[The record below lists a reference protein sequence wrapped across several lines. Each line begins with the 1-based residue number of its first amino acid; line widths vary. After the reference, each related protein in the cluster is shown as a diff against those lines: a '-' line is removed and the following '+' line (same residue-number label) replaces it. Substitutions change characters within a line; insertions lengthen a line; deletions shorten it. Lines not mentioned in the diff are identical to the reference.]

1 MQCIR
6 AFSHAGAKP
15 SIMYIHRIYVYNALC
30 LGVQLQQSYAYKR
43 EDCGGTSDREPA
55 TQAKLVVL
63 KDTGLYRKHLQ
74 VNANRDEFYLID
86 ELQGN
91 QLSRGELFYDQ
102 RTKEQ
107 AVPAKLQNGNW
118 SPKATRQRQ
127 QFRLLIF

>member
-1 MQCIR
+1 MPTNRRTVEVRLIE
-6 AFSHAGAKP
+6 
-15 SIMYIHRIYVYNALC
+15 N
-30 LGVQLQQSYAYKR
+30 LQVIP
-43 EDCGGTSDREPA
+43 T

-63 KDTGLYRKHLQ
+63 KDTGLYRRHLQ

-127 QFRLLIF
+127 QFRLLIFQVDYNNLN